1 LLLCYWRIIDF
12 KNNPTIGY
20 IDYSPENGVDFSDRK
35 EFKNIED
42 VTKNYK
48 EESCILIDELSGDA
62 SFVSVSIKRLLDS
75 DYKITTKNITN
86 AIKTID
92 SSGKVTSHLDRDK
105 YKRLSTPIKIEM
117 KSLKNYFDN
126 FSEWNFENYLKLNNF
141 TYKQYQEVEEGLTL
155 ESK

>member
-1 LLLCYWRIIDF
+1 MKFLLIDF

-35 EFKNIED
+35 EFKNIDD

-92 SSGKVTSHLDRDK
+92 SSGKVTSHLYRDK

>member
-1 LLLCYWRIIDF
+1 MKFLLIDF

-35 EFKNIED
+35 EFKNIDD
-42 VTKNYK
+42 VTNNYK
-48 EESCILIDELSGDA
+48 EESCILIDELSWDA

>member
-1 LLLCYWRIIDF
+1 M
-12 KNNPTIGY
+12 
-20 IDYSPENGVDFSDRK
+20 DFSDRE
-35 EFKNIED
+35 EFQNIED

-62 SFVSVSIKRLLDS
+62 SFVSVSIKKLLDS

-141 TYKQYQEVEEGLTL
+141 TYKQYQELEEGLTL

>member
-1 LLLCYWRIIDF
+1 MKFLLIDF

-35 EFKNIED
+35 EFKNIDD

-62 SFVSVSIKRLLDS
+62 SFVSVSIKKLLDS

-141 TYKQYQEVEEGLTL
+141 TYKQYQKVEEGLTL

>member
-1 LLLCYWRIIDF
+1 MKFLLIDF

-35 EFKNIED
+35 EFKNIDD

-141 TYKQYQEVEEGLTL
+141 TYNQYLDVEEGLTL

>member
-1 LLLCYWRIIDF
+1 MKFLLIDF

-20 IDYSPENGVDFSDRK
+20 INYSLKNGVDFSDRK
-35 EFKNIED
+35 EFKNIEN
-42 VTKNYK
+42 VTENYK

>member
-1 LLLCYWRIIDF
+1 MKFLLIDF

-20 IDYSPENGVDFSDRK
+20 IDYSLENGVDFSDRK

>member
-1 LLLCYWRIIDF
+1 MKFLLIDF

>member
-1 LLLCYWRIIDF
+1 MKFLLIDF

-35 EFKNIED
+35 EFKNIDD

-105 YKRLSTPIKIEM
+105 YKRLSTPIKIGM
-117 KSLKNYFDN
+117 KSLKIYFDN

>member
-1 LLLCYWRIIDF
+1 MKFLLSDF
-12 KNNPTIGY
+12 KNSPTIGY

>member
-1 LLLCYWRIIDF
+1 MKFLLIDF

-126 FSEWNFENYLKLNNF
+126 FAEWNFENYLKLNNF

>member
-1 LLLCYWRIIDF
+1 MKFLLIDF

-42 VTKNYK
+42 VMKNYK
-48 EESCILIDELSGDA
+48 EESCILIDELSGDT

-126 FSEWNFENYLKLNNF
+126 FAEWNFENYLKLNNF

>member
-1 LLLCYWRIIDF
+1 MKFLLIDF

-20 IDYSPENGVDFSDRK
+20 IDYSPVNGVDFSDRK

>member
-1 LLLCYWRIIDF
+1 MKFLLIDF

-20 IDYSPENGVDFSDRK
+20 IDYSLENGVDFSDRK
-35 EFKNIED
+35 EFKNIDD

>member
-1 LLLCYWRIIDF
+1 MKFLLIDF

-20 IDYSPENGVDFSDRK
+20 IDYSPENGVDFSDRE

-48 EESCILIDELSGDA
+48 EESCILIDEHSGDA
-62 SFVSVSIKRLLDS
+62 SFVSVSIKKLLDS

-105 YKRLSTPIKIEM
+105 YKRLSTPIKIEI

-141 TYKQYQEVEEGLTL
+141 TYKQYQELEEGLTL

>member
-1 LLLCYWRIIDF
+1 MKFLLIDF

-20 IDYSPENGVDFSDRK
+20 IDYSSENGVDFSDRE

-48 EESCILIDELSGDA
+48 EESCILIDELSGDT

-92 SSGKVTSHLDRDK
+92 SSGKITSHLDRDK

>member
-1 LLLCYWRIIDF
+1 MKFLLIDF

-20 IDYSPENGVDFSDRK
+20 INYSPENGVDFSERK

-48 EESCILIDELSGDA
+48 EESCILIDELSGDT

>member
-1 LLLCYWRIIDF
+1 MKFLLIDF

-20 IDYSPENGVDFSDRK
+20 IDYSLENGVDFSDRK
-35 EFKNIED
+35 EFKHIDD

>member
-1 LLLCYWRIIDF
+1 MKFLLIDF

-20 IDYSPENGVDFSDRK
+20 INYSPENGVDFSERK

-48 EESCILIDELSGDA
+48 EESCILIDELSGDT

-92 SSGKVTSHLDRDK
+92 SSGKITSHLDRDK

-141 TYKQYQEVEEGLTL
+141 TYKQYQEVEEELTL

>member
-1 LLLCYWRIIDF
+1 VKFLLIDF

-20 IDYSPENGVDFSDRK
+20 IAYSPENGVDFSDRE

-48 EESCILIDELSGDA
+48 EESCILIDDLSGDA

>member
-1 LLLCYWRIIDF
+1 MKFLLIDF

-20 IDYSPENGVDFSDRK
+20 IDYSPKNGVDFSDRK
-35 EFKNIED
+35 EFKNIDD

>member
-1 LLLCYWRIIDF
+1 VKFLLIDF

-35 EFKNIED
+35 EFKNIDD

-48 EESCILIDELSGDA
+48 EESCILIDELSGDT

-92 SSGKVTSHLDRDK
+92 SSGKITSHLDRDK

>member
-1 LLLCYWRIIDF
+1 MKFLLIDF

-20 IDYSPENGVDFSDRK
+20 INYSPENGVDFSERK

-48 EESCILIDELSGDA
+48 EESCILIDELSGDT

-92 SSGKVTSHLDRDK
+92 SSGKITSHLDRDK

>member
-1 LLLCYWRIIDF
+1 MKFLLIDF

-42 VTKNYK
+42 VAKNYK

-62 SFVSVSIKRLLDS
+62 SFVSVSIKKLLDS

>member
-1 LLLCYWRIIDF
+1 MKFLLIDF

-62 SFVSVSIKRLLDS
+62 SFVSVSIKKLLDS

-141 TYKQYQEVEEGLTL
+141 TYKQYQELEEGLTL

>member
-1 LLLCYWRIIDF
+1 MKFLLIDF

-92 SSGKVTSHLDRDK
+92 SSGKITSHLDRDK

-141 TYKQYQEVEEGLTL
+141 TYKQYQELEEGLTL

>member
-1 LLLCYWRIIDF
+1 MKFLLIDF
-12 KNNPTIGY
+12 KNSPTIGY

-35 EFKNIED
+35 EFKNIDD

>member
-1 LLLCYWRIIDF
+1 MKFLLIDF

-62 SFVSVSIKRLLDS
+62 SFVSVSIKKLLDS

-105 YKRLSTPIKIEM
+105 YKRLSTPIKIEI

-141 TYKQYQEVEEGLTL
+141 TYKQYQELEEGLTL

>member
-1 LLLCYWRIIDF
+1 MKFLLIDF

-20 IDYSPENGVDFSDRK
+20 IDYSPENGVDFSERK

>member
-1 LLLCYWRIIDF
+1 MKFLLIDF

-48 EESCILIDELSGDA
+48 EESCILIDELSGDT
-62 SFVSVSIKRLLDS
+62 SLVSVSIKRLLDS

>member
-1 LLLCYWRIIDF
+1 MKFLLIDF

-35 EFKNIED
+35 EFKNIDD

-141 TYKQYQEVEEGLTL
+141 TFKQYQKVEEGLTL

>member
-1 LLLCYWRIIDF
+1 MKFLLIDF

-35 EFKNIED
+35 EFKNIDD

-48 EESCILIDELSGDA
+48 EESCILIDELSGDT

-141 TYKQYQEVEEGLTL
+141 TYKQYQELEEGLTL

>member
-1 LLLCYWRIIDF
+1 MKFLLIDF

-141 TYKQYQEVEEGLTL
+141 TYKQYQELEEGLTL

>member
-1 LLLCYWRIIDF
+1 MKFLLIDF

-20 IDYSPENGVDFSDRK
+20 IDYSPENGVDFSDRE

-48 EESCILIDELSGDA
+48 EESCILIDELSGDT

>member
-1 LLLCYWRIIDF
+1 MKFLLIDF

-35 EFKNIED
+35 EFKNIDD

-141 TYKQYQEVEEGLTL
+141 TYKQYQKVEDGLTL

>member
-1 LLLCYWRIIDF
+1 MCIRDS
-12 KNNPTIGY
+12 
-20 IDYSPENGVDFSDRK
+20 IDYSPENGVDFSDRE

-48 EESCILIDELSGDA
+48 EESCILIDELSGDT

-92 SSGKVTSHLDRDK
+92 SSGKITSHLDRDK

>member
-1 LLLCYWRIIDF
+1 LLIDF

-35 EFKNIED
+35 EFKNIDD